1 MAWRVGVAGSA
12 GKQLRRAPARDAE
25 RLVSALQDLAEMP
38 FSGHVEKMRGFESKY
53 RRRVGDWR
61 IVFDVY
67 SAERLVR
74 VTAIE
79 RRTTTTYRRS

>member
-1 MAWRVGVAGSA
+1 M
-12 GKQLRRAPARDAE
+12 
-25 RLVSALQDLAEMP
+25 AEMP

-67 SAERLVR
+67 SVERLVR